1 MEYLVAICTGHPLV
15 PGNIITQLVVVGS
28 VTTGTILKGKR
39 LDLLGIYIAPSQL
52 SRKSLF
58 RCKRYQGQNCQQGN
72 SYK

>member
-15 PGNIITQLVVVGS
+15 PGTIITQLVVVGS

-52 SRKSLF
+52 S
-58 RCKRYQGQNCQQGN
+58 
-72 SYK
+72 